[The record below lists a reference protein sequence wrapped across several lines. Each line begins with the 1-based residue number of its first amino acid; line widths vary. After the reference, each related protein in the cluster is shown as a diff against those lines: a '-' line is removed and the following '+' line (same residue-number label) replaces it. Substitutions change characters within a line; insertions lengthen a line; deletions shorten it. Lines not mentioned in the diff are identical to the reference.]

1 MVDVK
6 STATE
11 HHASTMTRSCDT
23 IGGLWLESRR
33 STPVFEKILVANRG
47 EIALRIIRACR
58 ELGVAT
64 VAVYSDADRDALHVR
79 AADEAV
85 HIGPT
90 QPSQSYLNAE
100 RILNVANHTRCDAVH
115 PGYGFLAENANFA
128 RACQTQGIVFI
139 GPSPDAMEK
148 MGSKL
153 AARQNALKAG
163 VPVVPGTTEPVRTA
177 VEVRTLAREFGYPIA
192 VKASAGGGGKGLKVA
207 ASEAEVDRAVS
218 LAAKEATAYFA
229 DPTLYV
235 ERYLPNP
242 KHVEIQVLGDKAG
255 NIVHLGERDCSLQR
269 RHQKLVEETPA
280 LISDALRSRMHAAAV
295 KLAKAI
301 GYDSAGTIECLV
313 EGDEFFFLEMNTR
326 IQVEH
331 TITEAVY
338 GVDLV
343 KAQIRVA
350 TGEKLWLKQHDLV
363 ARGHAIECRINA
375 ESPAAAFTPSPGCI
389 AVYREPG
396 GPGVRVDGAAF
407 AGWTIGSDYDS
418 LVAKLIAWGAD
429 RNEARSR
436 MLRALAEYDIE
447 GVQTTIPFYRLLLAD
462 AVFIRGD
469 YSTATVDS
477 FVREH
482 GPAIASV
489 YSGIGKTT
497 PRDDAP
503 TSETQTSLTVEVDD
517 KQYRVTVYGLPAA
530 EGGARRRASK
540 YGRQKSVAL
549 GGSAITAPMH
559 GIIAEIRVK
568 AGDAVADGQVVA
580 VIEAMKMMNE
590 VISHRAGAVAAIN
603 VRAGDTIETGSP
615 IITLE

>member
-1 MVDVK
+1 M
-6 STATE
+6 
-11 HHASTMTRSCDT
+11 
-23 IGGLWLESRR
+23 
-33 STPVFEKILVANRG
+33 FEKILVANRG

-90 QPSQSYLNAE
+90 QPSLSYLNAE
-100 RILNVANHTRCDAVH
+100 RILDVGKHLRCDAVH
-115 PGYGFLAENANFA
+115 PGYGFLAENADFA
-128 RACQTQGIVFI
+128 RACQTHSMVFI

-163 VPVVPGTTEPVRTA
+163 VPVVPGTMEPVRTPG
-177 VEVRTLAREFGYPIA
+177 EVRKLALEFGYPIA
-192 VKASAGGGGKGLKVA
+192 IKASAGGGGKGLKIA

-229 DPTLYV
+229 DPTLYI

-242 KHVEIQVLGDKAG
+242 KHIEIQVLGDKHG
-255 NIVHLGERDCSLQR
+255 SIVHLGERDCSLQR

-280 LISDALRSRMHAAAV
+280 LISDELRSRIHAAAV
-295 KLAKAI
+295 KLAASI
-301 GYDSAGTIECLV
+301 AYDSAGTIECLV

-331 TITEAVY
+331 TITEATY

-350 TGEKLWLKQHDLV
+350 TGEPLWLSQRDLL

-375 ESPAAAFTPSPGCI
+375 ESPAAGFTPSPGCI
-389 AVYREPG
+389 SAYREPG
-396 GPGVRVDGAAF
+396 GPGIRVDGAAF

-418 LVAKLIAWGAD
+418 LVAKLIAWGVD
-429 RNEARSR
+429 RKEARSR
-436 MLRALAEYDIE
+436 MLRALAEYVIV
-447 GVQTTIPFYRLLLAD
+447 GVETTIPFYGLLLAD
-462 AVFIRGD
+462 GIFVRGD

-477 FVREH
+477 FVRDH
-482 GPAIASV
+482 GRVISSA
-489 YSGIGKTT
+489 YSGMEQAT
-497 PRDDAP
+497 PRDDGP
-503 TSETQTSLTVEVDD
+503 TDESPAALTVEVND

-530 EGGARRRASK
+530 GGGARRRASK
-540 YGRQKSVAL
+540 YGRQKSVAY

-590 VISHRAGAVAAIN
+590 VIAHRAGSVATIN
-603 VRAGDTIETGSP
+603 VLAGDTIETGSP

>member
-1 MVDVK
+1 
-6 STATE
+6 
-11 HHASTMTRSCDT
+11 
-23 IGGLWLESRR
+23 
-33 STPVFEKILVANRG
+33 VFEKILVANRG

-64 VAVYSDADRDALHVR
+64 IAVYSDADRDALHVR

-350 TGEKLWLKQHDLV
+350 TGERLWLKQHDLV

-568 AGDAVADGQVVA
+568 AGEAVADGQVVA